1 MGRVLRFAHS
11 LRRFKQF
18 VATPERR
25 LLLIALAARLIP
37 AALIYGTDDVQAW
50 ETWGRMLAGG
60 GNPYASKYLIAW
72 PPLWLPV
79 VWLSFVTADATG
91 IPFYFIAKLFPIA
104 ADIILMFLLYA
115 EAGYGTALAYAVN
128 PVSIYTSSIHGNFDP
143 IPALCLTAAVVRMR
157 GKGVWLGIGAAFK
170 TWPLLM
176 LAAVIAPLKTL
187 RMRARV
193 ALTAIGIFFGALL
206 LALPFG
212 SGAVIEVLKYR
223 GGIHWWGISSIS
235 FLFGGRLPA
244 SIFLWTFYLAMGAA
258 SLLLLVR
265 RTPALHGALFM
276 LLTLYVTA
284 PAFGLQYLIWIVPI
298 ALLVDRRR
306 ALIYTL
312 LATALIAWEL
322 LVRPYTGHI
331 GEMVRI
337 LPHLGYARAYGHHT
351 DQLYTVIGRL
361 FPWVFCCYWWM
372 AAGRALLAGSRW
384 SGRSS
389 SDASGSSAPPSA
401 A

>member
-1 MGRVLRFAHS
+1 
-11 LRRFKQF
+11 

-37 AALIYGTDDVQAW
+37 AALIYGTDDVTAW

-79 VWLSFVTADATG
+79 VWISYLTADATG
-91 IPFYFIAKLFPIA
+91 LPFYFIAKLFPIA
-104 ADIILMFLLYA
+104 ADLVLMFLLYSKD
-115 EAGYGTALAYAVN
+115 GYRTALAYAVN

-143 IPALCLTAAVVRMR
+143 IPTLCLTAAVLSAR
-157 GKGVWLGIGAAFK
+157 GAGVWLGVGAAFK

-176 LAAVIAPLKTL
+176 LPAVIAPLKTM
-187 RMRARV
+187 RMRMRV
-193 ALTAIGIFFGALL
+193 ALTAIGIFVGALL
-206 LALPFG
+206 LAFPFG
-212 SGAVIEVLKYR
+212 SGAVTEVLKYR

-244 SIFLWTFYLAMGAA
+244 SLFLWTFYGAMAA
-258 SLLLLVR
+258 VALLLAIK
-265 RTPALHGALFM
+265 RTPAPHGALLM
-276 LLTLYVTA
+276 LLTLFVTA

-298 ALLVDRRR
+298 ALLIDRRR
-306 ALIYTL
+306 ATIYTV

-331 GEMVRI
+331 GEMVRV
-337 LPHLGYARAYGHHT
+337 LPHPGYARAYGHHT

-361 FPWVFCCYWWM
+361 LLWAYCCWWWL
-372 AAGRALLAGSRW
+372 AAARALPAGSAA